1 VNSTAPSDT
10 FWWHSIDLGGGVVT
24 PGAKSPAHLAAEWE
38 ALRLPEL
45 GGKSVL
51 DVGTWDG
58 YFAFEAERSGAASV
72 VALDHYVWALDLP
85 RQQAY
90 WRECQERGVPPEP
103 YHTVPRLWQPDQ
115 LPGKRGFDTAHAAR
129 QSRVRAVVADFMT
142 MDLTTL
148 GIFDVVFYLGVLY
161 HMEDPLGALRRL
173 AAVTRELAVIETQAI
188 AVPRYEES
196 ALCEFYPSHE
206 LNADVSNWWAPNA
219 RALGGL
225 CRAAGFARVNVLTP
239 PPRRRFRSALYRSL
253 VRPAV
258 VHYVLVAHAWRG

>member
-1 VNSTAPSDT
+1 MNSTAPSDT